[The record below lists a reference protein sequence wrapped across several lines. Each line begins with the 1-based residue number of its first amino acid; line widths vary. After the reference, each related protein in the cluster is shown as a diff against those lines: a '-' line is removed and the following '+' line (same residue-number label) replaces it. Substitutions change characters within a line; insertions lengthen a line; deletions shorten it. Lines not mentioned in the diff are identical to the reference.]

1 MFNERDSTALE
12 SHGSDSDEDLDLTN
26 LIDLFAM
33 LCALFMMLVSPLAVL
48 SSSLAEA
55 PGDTATSNER
65 PATVIRL
72 SESGSLTLNDEP
84 IEMATIGA
92 RLKEMQQVTPLA
104 AVILAID
111 KDVRY
116 EPSRQLRAIVSG
128 LGIRCD
134 EVSRLPQE

>member
-1 MFNERDSTALE
+1 MFNEHHSTMLV
-12 SHGSDSDEDLDLTN
+12 SQCSDSDEDLDLTN
-26 LIDLFAM
+26 LIDLFSM

-55 PGDTATSNER
+55 PGDAAMGNEK
-65 PATVIRL
+65 PAVVIRL

-84 IEMATIGA
+84 IEMDAVGP
-92 RLKEMQQVTPLA
+92 RLEEMQQAIPLTA
-104 AVILAID
+104 AFLAID
-111 KDVRY
+111 KDARY

>member
-1 MFNERDSTALE
+1 MFNDRHSSMLL
-12 SHGSDSDEDLDLTN
+12 SQSSDSDDDLDLTN
-26 LIDLFAM
+26 LIDLFSM
-33 LCALFMMLVSPLAVL
+33 LCALFMMLVSPLAIL

-55 PGDTATSNER
+55 PGDATTGNEK
-65 PATVIRL
+65 PGVVIRL

-84 IEMATIGA
+84 IEMDAIGT
-92 RLKEMQQVTPLA
+92 RLKEMQQATSFTA
-104 AVILAID
+104 AFLAID
-111 KDVRY
+111 KDARY

>member
-1 MFNERDSTALE
+1 MFNERHSTVLE
-12 SHGSDSDEDLDLTN
+12 SHGSDSDDDLDLTN

-33 LCALFMMLVSPLAVL
+33 LCALFMTLISPLAVL

-55 PGDTATSNER
+55 PGDAVTGNEK
-65 PATVIRL
+65 PSIVIRL
-72 SESGSLTLNDEP
+72 SESGTLSLNDEP
-84 IEMATIGA
+84 IEMDSIGT
-92 RLKEMQQVTPLA
+92 RLKEMQQATPLTA
-104 AVILAID
+104 AILAID